1 MNKIQF
7 SRKDV
12 NGNNIS
18 KDELESWYD
27 ENNSISGEIKTKLLD
42 IIPKVEDNNAKELL
56 MDIKNNIHDILLLT
70 PENLKKWADKIDNNY
85 KDTLESIKINVPTEN
100 SNIDKSL
107 RSILVE
113 TFNYTNYRKN
123 KLVEL
128 AKKINVKTC
137 PYCNMHYTLYAEEGK
152 NKSGHLAKF
161 QFDHFYN
168 KDDYP
173 MLSMSLYNL
182 IPSCG
187 ICNQSKSKKK
197 LSLSFH
203 PYHSYISKQFK
214 FELNNPINLY
224 IGAKT
229 NDLIDVNFIATDSN
243 KQSDLDVFVKTF
255 HLKAL
260 YQRHGDIARETFD
273 KAYEYPYYSNQNNF
287 NWLIDKSSD
296 YLKRLWFGTYMN
308 EDEIEKRPMTKFI
321 QDLAK
326 QAKYRH
332 ITSK

>member
-1 MNKIQF
+1 MNKITF
-7 SRKDV
+7 PRKDV
-12 NGNNIS
+12 DGKLWSQQDI
-18 KDELESWYD
+18 
-27 ENNSISGEIKTKLLD
+27 ENWFIGKFHDEIKERLLNIVNIGNETD
-42 IIPKVEDNNAKELL
+42 EKCLSF
-56 MDIKNNIHDILLLT
+56 IKNNLKEILLWT
-70 PENLKKWADKIDNNY
+70 PQKIQWNFIYVELFRIHLSNDYKNQIRKAFNY
-85 KDTLESIKINVPTEN
+85 KG
-100 SNIDKSL
+100 
-107 RSILVE
+107 
-113 TFNYTNYRKN
+113 YREKG
-123 KLVEL
+123 LIEL
-128 AKKINVKTC
+128 AKILNVKCC
-137 PYCNMHYTLYAEEGK
+137 PYCNMQYTLYAEERGK
-152 NKSGHLAKF
+152 EVQKLAKF
-161 QFDHFYN
+161 QFDHFYS
-168 KDDYP
+168 KSKYP

-182 IPSCG
+182 IPSCS
-187 ICNQSKSKKK
+187 ICNHSKLDNNK

-203 PYHSYISKQFK
+203 PYHSDISKQFK

-229 NDLIDVNFIATDSN
+229 NDLIDVNFIATDSD

-321 QDLAK
+321 QDLAE

-332 ITSK
+332 KTSKK